1 MSAQGARESELVF
14 CHACENEWLREQ
26 HGLECPQCHSDV
38 VEIVSPLI
46 SSSMHKSSTVV
57 SEPNHDEALSGSI
70 LIFSFQI
77 DERHDPRDNHI
88 TISDDDDDDSNDA
101 TTNLSNDSLPR
112 HPLHH
117 HNPWRGNPPDP
128 DDGDIEHVE
137 WNPAP
142 GVHFTRTSF
151 RSITPGGMDP
161 RPGQSANDGLTPLFQ
176 NISSLI
182 FQGAANVQGRT
193 PGFLREAQARSSL
206 QRQNSNPI
214 HRPAFASPSPLVGHH
229 HHHIQHHHGAFN
241 PGDAHDGRTVFT
253 ATGRWS
259 PNEGAGPL
267 PGDRDANNLHAYVL
281 PFLGL
286 QVSMA
291 NAVIWYSVLATLLQS
306 MQAGMMHQAD
316 GQPNGMHT
324 FLSSLMGN
332 GAHGDA
338 VYTEEALDRIVTQLM
353 DQTGAHSAPGPASA
367 AAIASLPKQKADGSV
382 LGENGKAECS
392 VCMDAV
398 EIGDE
403 VTVLPCKHWFHGDC
417 VGAWLREH
425 DTCPH
430 CRQGIMPKN
439 GPANADTP
447 RSPDQA
453 PQNDLNNH
461 PPLDRGPP
469 PPLPR
474 GHQAPIPTAFL
485 QPAMQQSY
493 MPGGFSNYAEPRNY
507 VIPPGQQQQPSSHWS
522 SPPSPQQNRNEH
534 SHRRRLS
541 ARDRSSGDGG
551 EGSNSGQGVSAW
563 FRNLRGGNSSGDR

>member
-1 MSAQGARESELVF
+1 MSAQGTGERELVF
-14 CHACENEWLREQ
+14 CHACENEWLRER
-26 HGLECPQCHSDV
+26 HGLECPQCRSDV
-38 VEIVSPLI
+38 VEIVSPLV
-46 SSSMHKSSTVV
+46 SSSMHRSGTVIPELNRNEAP
-57 SEPNHDEALSGSI
+57 SESI
-70 LIFSFQI
+70 LIISSQI
-77 DERHDPRDNHI
+77 DGRQDPRDNHMA
-88 TISDDDDDDSNDA
+88 ISDNDDDDSNDA
-101 TTNLSNDSLPR
+101 INSRSNESLPR

-117 HNPWRGNPPDP
+117 HNPWRGDPRDP
-128 DDGDIEHVE
+128 DEGDIEHIE

-151 RSITPGGMDP
+151 RSISPGGMGP

-182 FQGAANVQGRT
+182 FQGAANAQGRA
-193 PGFLREAQARSSL
+193 PASLREGQARSPP
-206 QRQNSNPI
+206 QRQNSNQI
-214 HRPAFASPSPLVGHH
+214 HRSEFASQNPFPDHH
-229 HHHIQHHHGAFN
+229 HHHVHHHHGAFT
-241 PGDAHDGRTVFT
+241 PSDAHGGRDVFT
-253 ATGRWS
+253 ATGRWP

-267 PGDRDANNLHAYVL
+267 PGDRDGNNLPAYVL
-281 PFLGL
+281 PFPGL
-286 QVSMA
+286 EASMA
-291 NAVIWYSVLATLLQS
+291 DITDAHSVLATLLQS
-306 MQAGMMHQAD
+306 MQAGMMHQAG

-353 DQTGAHSAPGPASA
+353 DQTGAHRAPGPASA
-367 AAIASLPKQKADGSV
+367 AAIASLPKQKANESM
-382 LGENGKAECS
+382 LGENGRAECS

-403 VTVLPCKHWFHGDC
+403 VTILPCKHWFHGDC
-417 VGAWLREH
+417 VGAWLKEH

-439 GPANADTP
+439 APANADTP

-453 PQNDLNNH
+453 PRNDLNNY

-474 GHQAPIPTAFL
+474 GHQTPIPTALL
-485 QPAMQQSY
+485 QPGMRQPY
-493 MPGGFSNYAEPRNY
+493 MPGGFSNYPEPQNY
-507 VIPPGQQQQPSSHWS
+507 VVPSDQQQEHSSNWS

-534 SHRRRLS
+534 SHRRRSS

-551 EGSNSGQGVSAW
+551 EGSSSGQGVSAW